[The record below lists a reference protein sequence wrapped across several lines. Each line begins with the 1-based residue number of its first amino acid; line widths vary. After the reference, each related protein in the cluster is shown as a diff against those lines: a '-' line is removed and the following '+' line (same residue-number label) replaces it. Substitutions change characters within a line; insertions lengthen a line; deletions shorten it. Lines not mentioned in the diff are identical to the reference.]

1 MNPEGLERLLQ
12 QVRQGQVTVEQA
24 LQRLRSLPFE
34 DLGFASLD
42 HHRSL
47 RQGFPE
53 VVLCEGK
60 TTAQIIAIARALIK
74 KQGPFLA
81 TRADPSVARAI
92 RRLDRRAQYYPD
104 ARIVAIRASRQKQH
118 GHILVVTAGTADV
131 PVAEEARV
139 TAEVMGSHVERL
151 YDVGVAG
158 IHRLL
163 GKKDRLFDAQ
173 VVIVAA
179 GMDGVLPSVVGG
191 LVHCP
196 VIAVPTSRG
205 YGASFGGVAAL
216 LTMLN
221 SCAAGVGV
229 MNIDNGFGAA
239 CLAHRINMLGAAR
252 RAGIARQA
260 RKVRYRTSGHSSRAI
275 RACVARPAEPYFTS
289 SMPRFGQATITVR
302 NPFSPFANSFV
313 RTSYE

>member
-1 MNPEGLERLLQ
+1 MNPEGLEQLLQ
-12 QVRQGQVTVEQA
+12 QVHRGQLTVEQG
-24 LQRLRSLPFE
+24 LQRLRSLPYE

-53 VVLCEGK
+53 VILCEGK
-60 TTAQIIAIARALIK
+60 TTEQVVAIARALIK
-74 KQGPFLA
+74 KGGPFLA
-81 TRADPSVARAI
+81 TRAEPTVARAI
-92 RRLDRRAQYYPD
+92 RRLDRRARYYPD
-104 ARIVAIRASRQKQH
+104 ARLIAIRPTRRKAQ

-131 PVAEEARV
+131 PVAEEARI
-139 TAEVMGSHVERL
+139 TAEVMGSRVERL

-163 GKKDRLFDAQ
+163 GKKDRLFDAR
-173 VVIVAA
+173 VIVVAA

-221 SCAAGVGV
+221 SCASGVGV

-239 CLAHRINMLGAAR
+239 CLAHRINLLGL
-252 RAGIARQA
+252 
-260 RKVRYRTSGHSSRAI
+260 KH
-275 RACVARPAEPYFTS
+275 EP
-289 SMPRFGQATITVR
+289 
-302 NPFSPFANSFV
+302 
-313 RTSYE
+313 

>member
-1 MNPEGLERLLQ
+1 MSPKGIERLLQ
-12 QVRQGQVTVEQA
+12 QVRQGSLSVEDA
-24 LQRLRSLPFE
+24 LQRLRSLPYE

-60 TTAQIIAIARALIK
+60 TTAQVVAIARALFK
-74 KQGPFLA
+74 KGGPFLA
-81 TRADPSVARAI
+81 TRADPAVARAI
-92 RRLDRRAQYYPD
+92 CKLNRRACYYAD
-104 ARIVAIRASRQKQH
+104 ARLVAVHPSRSNRL
-118 GHILVVTAGTADV
+118 GHILVVTAGTADL
-131 PVAEEARV
+131 PVAEEARI
-139 TAEVMGSHVERL
+139 TAEVMGSRVEQL

-163 GKKDRLFDAQ
+163 GRKERLFEAR
-173 VVIVAA
+173 VVIVVA

-191 LVHCP
+191 LVPCP

-239 CLAHRINMLGAAR
+239 CLAHRINSMG
-252 RAGIARQA
+252 Q
-260 RKVRYRTSGHSSRAI
+260 
-275 RACVARPAEPYFTS
+275 EP
-289 SMPRFGQATITVR
+289 
-302 NPFSPFANSFV
+302 
-313 RTSYE
+313 

>member
-1 MNPEGLERLLQ
+1 MNPEELTQVLQ
-12 QVRQGQVTVEQA
+12 HVRQGKLSIEHA
-24 LQRLRSLPFE
+24 LQRLRSLPYE

-60 TTAQIIAIARALIK
+60 STTQVVAIARALFK

-81 TRADPSVARAI
+81 TRADPKVARAI
-92 RRLDRRAQYYPD
+92 CKLNRRAQYHHD
-104 ARIVAIRASRQKQH
+104 ARLVTVYPSRLKSL
-118 GHILVVTAGTADV
+118 GHILVVTAGTADL
-131 PVAEEARV
+131 PVAEEARI
-139 TAEVMGSHVERL
+139 TAEVMGSRVERL
-151 YDVGVAG
+151 HDVGVAG

-163 GKKDRLFDAQ
+163 GRKERLFEAR
-173 VVIVAA
+173 VVIVVA

-191 LVHCP
+191 LVQCP

-239 CLAHRINMLGAAR
+239 CLAHRINVLGLE
-252 RAGIARQA
+252 
-260 RKVRYRTSGHSSRAI
+260 S
-275 RACVARPAEPYFTS
+275 
-289 SMPRFGQATITVR
+289 
-302 NPFSPFANSFV
+302 
-313 RTSYE
+313 